1 MRADTVGPGHR
12 ADYGRRT
19 RPVQRG
25 SGSVEP
31 IMADAAGLSTAFA
44 RRSRGVR
51 AGLGRITPCLRRVR
65 LVRASPPRRPGG
77 PRLRLRQVS
86 QKSPVHPLLGL
97 TPPAPK
103 RSVPLEFCQFGNS
116 VPRQDRSGAP
126 FALLARCRPQSPLMA
141 PHLNSRSGCP
151 GHSTLRV
158 EGLEVHVK
166 VDSDAAPDVLSEWL
180 AKVEARCP
188 IADNV
193 RSATPREVSPAR

>member
-25 SGSVEP
+25 SGGVEP
-31 IMADAAGLSTAFA
+31 IMADAAGLS

-77 PRLRLRQVS
+77 PPLRLRQVS

-103 RSVPLEFCQFGNS
+103 RSVPLEFRPIRQLGAKARS
-116 VPRQDRSGAP
+116 QRRAVRVARPLPPAVPLDGATSELSQWMP
-126 FALLARCRPQSPLMA
+126 WAFHSPCREP
-141 PHLNSRSGCP
+141 RG
-151 GHSTLRV
+151 
-158 EGLEVHVK
+158 
-166 VDSDAAPDVLSEWL
+166 
-180 AKVEARCP
+180 
-188 IADNV
+188 
-193 RSATPREVSPAR
+193 PREGGLGRRPRRPVRVAREG

>member
-1 MRADTVGPGHR
+1 MGEEHGLYNEAQGAQSRLWPMRPGC
-12 ADYGRRT
+12 
-19 RPVQRG
+19 Q
-25 SGSVEP
+25 
-31 IMADAAGLSTAFA
+31 

-116 VPRQDRSGAP
+116 VPRQDRNGAP

-166 VDSDAAPDVLSEWL
+166 VGTNAAHPTSCQSGSRRLRRDVPL
-180 AKVEARCP
+180 R
-188 IADNV
+188 
-193 RSATPREVSPAR
+193 TT